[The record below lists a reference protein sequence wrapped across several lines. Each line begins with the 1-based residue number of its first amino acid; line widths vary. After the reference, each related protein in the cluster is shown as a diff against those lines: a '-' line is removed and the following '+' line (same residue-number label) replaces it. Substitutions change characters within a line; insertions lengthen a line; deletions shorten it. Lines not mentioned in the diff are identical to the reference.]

1 MSMLVRSEKW
11 KIGSWQFKLVYHHV
25 NEGNALEQR
34 RSMSKYIFEL
44 KSMKTNCFKMKIIV
58 LDARGQAIFPVN
70 RKL

>member
-11 KIGSWQFKLVYHHV
+11 KIGSWQFELV

-34 RSMSKYIFEL
+34 CSMSKYIFEL

-58 LDARGQAIFPVN
+58 LDARGQVIFPVN